1 VDDLAITR
9 VDEEHLAWWPPA
21 AAAAKAVILGETEGF
36 AKVIADATTERCWTC
51 T

>member
-9 VDEEHLAWWPPA
+9 VDEGHLAWWPT
-21 AAAAKAVILGETEGF
+21 AAAKAVILGETEGF
-36 AKVIADATTERCWTC
+36 AKVIADATTERYWTC